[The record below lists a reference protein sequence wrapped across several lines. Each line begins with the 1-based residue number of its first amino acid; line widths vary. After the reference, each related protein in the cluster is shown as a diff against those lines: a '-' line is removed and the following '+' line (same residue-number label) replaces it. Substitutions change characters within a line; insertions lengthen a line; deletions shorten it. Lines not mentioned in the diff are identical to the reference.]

1 MHLVKQAAA
10 GMAVSGGIRF
20 LPIYGQSGSGKTSAA
35 QELSTH
41 LPECEVFTLTREA
54 IESQESLNAAVHAQW
69 KRRLP
74 PKLLIAVVDQYE
86 ENVAR
91 RTDVPT
97 RFVEAL
103 SLLDRGELRTNPTLF
118 LWLTTSKEFQGD
130 LAEATS
136 RNERILVARS
146 FEIAGPVQAAWPQI
160 IEETFEF
167 HNHGQMLADFDV
179 LRDDLDEISY
189 ASGTIG
195 QAIEEVGR
203 RLGPH
208 ASRLQDISDY
218 QVVMAWPVTG
228 SRIDRILAFTLPGD
242 GYKLDWNAFYRAHDQ
257 NAHVSLPFHALNR
270 ARLYF
275 DVRLVPIAVADL
287 HALSHDLENIG
298 APLAPSYLERFKKS
312 HLYSVVEGS
321 YDPAA
326 ASRLRARESKRA
338 DDAAT
343 WYETVTDQPVL
354 LGRRMARIFS
364 NVGLPAKHEASVTA
378 KNHTART
385 DILVQR
391 VGGGS
396 PAKVLLELKAFS
408 TKNTMPAAIR
418 DAVRGTL
425 RKYAQLGGP

>member
-1 MHLVKQAAA
+1 
-10 GMAVSGGIRF
+10 MAVSGGIRF

-218 QVVMAWPVTG
+218 QVVMC
-228 SRIDRILAFTLPGD
+228 S
-242 GYKLDWNAFYRAHDQ
+242 
-257 NAHVSLPFHALNR
+257 
-270 ARLYF
+270 
-275 DVRLVPIAVADL
+275 
-287 HALSHDLENIG
+287 
-298 APLAPSYLERFKKS
+298 
-312 HLYSVVEGS
+312 
-321 YDPAA
+321 
-326 ASRLRARESKRA
+326 
-338 DDAAT
+338 
-343 WYETVTDQPVL
+343 
-354 LGRRMARIFS
+354 
-364 NVGLPAKHEASVTA
+364 
-378 KNHTART
+378 
-385 DILVQR
+385 
-391 VGGGS
+391 
-396 PAKVLLELKAFS
+396 
-408 TKNTMPAAIR
+408 
-418 DAVRGTL
+418 
-425 RKYAQLGGP
+425 